1 MRSDIITISSDL
13 SGRDAAMKAAERF
26 AAYHSL
32 TGRDAMH
39 IRLLTEETVC
49 LVHGILDDFSG
60 TFWLESDETNDGLHC
75 RICLSADKHV
85 NKAQEDMILSVSTS
99 GKNESSKGILGKLR
113 EIVRSSIQEGS
124 EEDSRFMRN
133 MTDAWWN
140 MGASESSLASADPSY
155 WSLQRYRQNLSGS
168 ADERKEEWDE
178 LEKSI
183 IAKLADEVK
192 VWLKTD
198 STDVVIEKSFIR

>member
-124 EEDSRFMRN
+124 EAFRQPRQQVRSQAMPALNWRSYRRLQQMR
-133 MTDAWWN
+133 
-140 MGASESSLASADPSY
+140 SK
-155 WSLQRYRQNLSGS
+155 R
-168 ADERKEEWDE
+168 
-178 LEKSI
+178 
-183 IAKLADEVK
+183 
-192 VWLKTD
+192 
-198 STDVVIEKSFIR
+198 